1 MKRLCSVALL
11 VLLGI
16 TGQAQDKILL
26 MNGQSLDC
34 KILSDST
41 IDLVFQITKKSGKV
55 KVLERHKNDVFS
67 YTYAGQPETILYR
80 QDEMLGDLYTSD
92 EMRIFLAG
100 QRDARTNYH
109 PRATAIVGFLL
120 CGGVAYW
127 GQDGFLTAIGPA
139 TVYTLLQ
146 FAPKIRIK
154 EKTMSDP
161 RFKYN
166 DIYADGYEPPARS
179 RKVAQAAGAGYSG
192 AVLGVTLWF
201 LLGKK

>member
-1 MKRLCSVALL
+1 MKYGCLLLLL
-11 VLLGI
+11 VLACGFS
-16 TGQAQDKILL
+16 QAQDKILL

-41 IDLVFQITKKSGKV
+41 IDLVFQLTKKNGKV

-67 YTYAGQPETILYR
+67 YTYAGKPEIILYR
-80 QDEMLGDLYTSD
+80 QDEMLGDLYSTD

-100 QRDARTNYH
+100 QHDARANYH
-109 PRATAIVGFLL
+109 PHATAIVGFVL

-146 FAPKIRIK
+146 FIPKIRIK

-179 RKVAQAAGAGYSG
+179 RKVGQAAAAGYSG
-192 AVLGVTLWF
+192 AVLGATLWF